1 MKADDD
7 LNKMYPDKTAS
18 RVDIV
23 LKNGERLIKQV
34 DIPKGDPRDPMDAGD
49 IAQKVKFFAG
59 NRDQNNLERI
69 VDVILGLEKAK
80 NIRDLVSLI

>member
-1 MKADDD
+1 
-7 LNKMYPDKTAS
+7 
-18 RVDIV
+18 
-23 LKNGERLIKQV
+23 
-34 DIPKGDPRDPMDAGD
+34 MDAGD